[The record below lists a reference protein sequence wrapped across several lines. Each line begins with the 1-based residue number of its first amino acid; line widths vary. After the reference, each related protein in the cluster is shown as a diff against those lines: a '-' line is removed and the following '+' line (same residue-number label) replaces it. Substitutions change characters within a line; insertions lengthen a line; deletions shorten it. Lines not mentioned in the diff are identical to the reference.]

1 MINYLHSLNY
11 FIHSEN
17 REISPTKYVQFL
29 VQNILKILTPSFAQ
43 TTSHEIRILPCLYI
57 LHQLGADLS
66 RTLPNNRRS
75 VDRRDCAAGLN
86 FSASPPKSLKLSIHL
101 VGAGPADGLL

>member
-17 REISPTKYVQFL
+17 REIFPTKYVQFL

-75 VDRRDCAAGLN
+75 VDRRGRFEFFSVAAEK
-86 FSASPPKSLKLSIHL
+86 P
-101 VGAGPADGLL
+101 